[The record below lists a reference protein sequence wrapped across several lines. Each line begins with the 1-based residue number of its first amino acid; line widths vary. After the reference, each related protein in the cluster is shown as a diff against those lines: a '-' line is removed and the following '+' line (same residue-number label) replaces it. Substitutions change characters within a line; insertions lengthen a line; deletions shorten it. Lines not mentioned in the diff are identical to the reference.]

1 MLLALFTFP
10 PTFELED
17 EGDRDIGRGVDVNDG
32 TDGFENVGMVV
43 VAVENRAADETA
55 VLSGDTVSLAV
66 NLEIEAR

>member
-1 MLLALFTFP
+1 M
-10 PTFELED
+10 
-17 EGDRDIGRGVDVNDG
+17 DVNDG

-43 VAVENRAADETA
+43 VAVENRAADEVA

>member
-32 TDGFENVGMVV
+32 TDGWNKKRNISKEIG
-43 VAVENRAADETA
+43 
-55 VLSGDTVSLAV
+55 TVDG
-66 NLEIEAR
+66 I